1 MTARVALTCLAG
13 FVVAVLAQ
21 HLLAPELTPD
31 VHTISEYV
39 NADAGPLM
47 VGGFVAWAASMAATA
62 RLVRR
67 GARLVAWLLAVAAV
81 GMLLTACFATQTSA
95 GVLPPGIERTTGGR
109 VHDLAS
115 GIATLA
121 LLGALVTTALRGEWV
136 AWFRGLSRAVLA
148 VAVIAS
154 AVLLAIGDPVDGI
167 RQRILVAAACV
178 WQAALVAAAARNRA
192 A

>member
-95 GVLPPGIERTTGGR
+95 GVLPPGI
-109 VHDLAS
+109 
-115 GIATLA
+115 
-121 LLGALVTTALRGEWV
+121 GADDRRARPRPRLRHRHPG
-136 AWFRGLSRAVLA
+136 
-148 VAVIAS
+148 
-154 AVLLAIGDPVDGI
+154 
-167 RQRILVAAACV
+167 
-178 WQAALVAAAARNRA
+178 AARRA
-192 A
+192 RHNGAAWRAGWRGSAGCRVPCSLWP